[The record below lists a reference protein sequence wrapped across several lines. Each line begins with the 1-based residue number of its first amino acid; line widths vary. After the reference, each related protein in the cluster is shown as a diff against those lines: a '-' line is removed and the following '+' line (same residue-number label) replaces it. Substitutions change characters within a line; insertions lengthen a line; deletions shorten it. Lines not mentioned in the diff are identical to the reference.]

1 MSQNAYQG
9 GLTSQEIKDLLNSDF
24 EFAVNFII
32 DNNPSA
38 IESNISSL
46 SIPLPQNPSNL
57 QLREVLDSLL
67 QDGEDP
73 NAVEKFTEILSV
85 PYIDTTP
92 NYTAGFGLYIES
104 KMPPAPNNASVTLAV
119 ISAVA
124 GIVGV
129 AGNIW
134 QGYKQED
141 IAEIQQQMQEDAIAF
156 ELEKLER
163 TKILGIPQAVFIA
176 VIVFVMFVVL
186 IIFLSNRKR

>member
-1 MSQNAYQG
+1 MHSAYQG
-9 GLTSQEIKDLLNSDF
+9 GLTSQEIIDLINSDF

-38 IESNISSL
+38 VESNISSL

-57 QLREVLDSLL
+57 QIREVLDSLL

-85 PYIDTTP
+85 PYIDTAP
-92 NYTAGFGLYIES
+92 NYTAGFGQYIES
-104 KMPPAPNNASVTLAV
+104 KMPPAPNNASVTIAV
-119 ISAVA
+119 ITAVA